1 MSDINRRWEDLN
13 KAINNRQKELENALL
28 RLGQFQHALSEL
40 LVWISCTDRT
50 LDSLNPVIGD
60 PQVVEVEL
68 AKLKVMVNDI
78 QAHQSSVDTLN
89 DAGRQI
95 LESEEG
101 KREASQIQ
109 LKINEL
115 NTNWNSLFT
124 KAENRQVE
132 LDDILREACA
142 FSMEIQE
149 MLLLLDWLAEK
160 LSSLDDKTPVH
171 GDLDT
176 VKGLVQKHKNFDS
189 ELRARSDQVELSNK
203 CSR

>member
-1 MSDINRRWEDLN
+1 MHPSPHQSQAIREALSDINSGWENLI

-28 RLGQFQHALSEL
+28 HLGQFQHACFWSGSAVLTELWTHWTQSLEIHKFLKLYLLSSPVQCGHPKL
-40 LVWISCTDRT
+40 CWKTD
-50 LDSLNPVIGD
+50 PGIW
-60 PQVVEVEL
+60 
-68 AKLKVMVNDI
+68 
-78 QAHQSSVDTLN
+78 
-89 DAGRQI
+89 GRP
-95 LESEEG
+95 E
-101 KREASQIQ
+101 RASQIQ

-171 GDLDT
+171 GD
-176 VKGLVQKHKNFDS
+176 
-189 ELRARSDQVELSNK
+189 
-203 CSR
+203 